1 MSDSETGAASPAS
14 RGAWLRDRRRV
25 DEQQE
30 DALAGDYDA
39 QWGEIEPTHQGFVE
53 RFLSRLP
60 PAGRVLDAACGTGK
74 YFPMVLASGRSLL
87 GTDHAGASLAIA
99 AAKFPQV
106 PTEQHDLQELPYQ
119 DQFHGVLCV
128 DAMEFV
134 PPEDWPVVLERFC
147 RALRSGGWLYL
158 TVERAP
164 ADRVRAANQ
173 AARRSGLPVWWTAR
187 SSGTSPTATTI
198 TTRACRRSGR
208 GWVVPGSP
216 SRRRSGVPGTRRG
229 TPTTT
234 CWPAWQL
241 RQGEDARS
249 AIVIGGSTWL
259 GRGWLTAH
267 YFTLYGRARPA
278 ETQGCIAV
286 SPRLL
291 IRMRSQVQVLAGPP
305 TSSDQR
311 KRRPF
316 FLDPADF
323 YASLVSDERRR
334 VPPLSLS
341 PYAA

>member
-134 PPEDWPVVLERFC
+134 PPEEWPPILERFR

-158 TVERAP
+158 TVELAP
-164 ADRVRAANQ
+164 DDRVRAADQ
-173 AARRSGLPVWWTAR
+173 AARKSGLPV
-187 SSGTSPTATTI
+187 
-198 TTRACRRSGR
+198 
-208 GWVVPGSP
+208 VD
-216 SRRRSGVPGTRRG
+216 
-229 TPTTT
+229 
-234 CWPAWQL
+234 
-241 RQGEDARS
+241 GE
-249 AIVIGGSTWL
+249 VIWG
-259 GRGWLTAH
+259 A
-267 YFTLYGRARPA
+267 
-278 ETQGCIAV
+278 
-286 SPRLL
+286 
-291 IRMRSQVQVLAGPP
+291 
-305 TSSDQR
+305 
-311 KRRPF
+311 
-316 FLDPADF
+316 
-323 YASLVSDERRR
+323 
-334 VPPLSLS
+334 
-341 PYAA
+341 